1 MPNNGVG
8 LVVTSAG
15 SHQLELEKSIKEKS
29 SKKNIKI
36 YFTFS
41 PFCREACGDSLPV
54 YKRLSDNRMFNLS
67 DFSSESFLKTVVY
80 TVGKYSFRNTFLH
93 VDWFTA
99 LDVIVMWGL
108 LRTSFIYYLWFPSE
122 IQDFPLNCQMIASM
136 HKFHNHI
143 VLFPCVHAS

>member
-1 MPNNGVG
+1 MLQREFGRLMANTILNFHFDYLNPSLRIYASSWCNCVFRSGLEITLDEMPNNGVV

-29 SKKNIKI
+29 SKKNVKI

-67 DFSSESFLKTVVY
+67 DFSSESFLDTVVY
-80 TVGKYSFRNTFLH
+80 TVCKYSFRNT
-93 VDWFTA
+93 
-99 LDVIVMWGL
+99 
-108 LRTSFIYYLWFPSE
+108 
-122 IQDFPLNCQMIASM
+122 
-136 HKFHNHI
+136 
-143 VLFPCVHAS
+143 

>member
-1 MPNNGVG
+1 MPNNGVV

-29 SKKNIKI
+29 SKKNVKI

-41 PFCREACGDSLPV
+41 PFCREACEDSLPV

-80 TVGKYSFRNTFLH
+80 TVGKYSLRNTFLH
-93 VDWFTA
+93 IDCFTA
-99 LDVIVMWGL
+99 LDLFVIRGL
-108 LRTSFIYYLWFPSE
+108 LGTSFTTF
-122 IQDFPLNCQMIASM
+122 DFHRKFKIALKLLNERFNS
-136 HKFHNHI
+136 
-143 VLFPCVHAS
+143 